1 MIANTKAIGYIRVSS
16 DEQARE
22 GLSLEAQ
29 KRKIAAYCDIKGLE
43 LVDIYSDEAVSGFTP
58 FDKRPGGNKAY
69 SALFA
74 GQASHLVAIKLDRCF
89 RNTGDA
95 IQKATEFD
103 KHNINLHLIET
114 SVDTSTAVG
123 KMFFTTLAMLAQFE
137 RDITGERTKAVLDMK
152 KQDSKA
158 WNHELYGVSRKGDDF
173 IVNKSEQDCITQ
185 ILSMRDAGLS
195 YGSIASQLDSM
206 GIKPKL
212 ASRWNAMS
220 IRKICLR
227 SNPDRQN

>member
-1 MIANTKAIGYIRVSS
+1 MQESSKAIGYIRVSS

-29 KRKIAAYCDIKGLE
+29 KRKIASYCDLKNLDLI
-43 LVDIYSDEAVSGFTP
+43 DIYSDEAVSGFKP
-58 FDKRPGGNKAY
+58 LEKRPGGNKAY
-69 SALFA
+69 TALLA

-103 KHNINLHLIET
+103 KKGINLHLIET

-152 KQDSKA
+152 KQDGKVY
-158 WNHELYGVSRKGDDF
+158 NHEPFGFSREGDELRAND
-173 IVNKSEQDCITQ
+173 VEQATIDK
-185 ILSMRDAGLS
+185 ILSMRDAGDS
-195 YGSIASQLDSM
+195 YHEIASQLDLQ
-206 GIKPKL
+206 GVKPKL
-212 ASRWNAMS
+212 AVNWNAMS

-227 SNPDRQN
+227 SKSC